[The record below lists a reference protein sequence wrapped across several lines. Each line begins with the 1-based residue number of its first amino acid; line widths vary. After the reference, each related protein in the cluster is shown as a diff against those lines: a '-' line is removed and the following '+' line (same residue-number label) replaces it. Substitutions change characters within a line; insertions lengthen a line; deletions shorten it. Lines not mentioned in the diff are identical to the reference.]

1 MEAEP
6 LKVASNRQQH
16 GRDELVF
23 LPLGGCG
30 EIGMNLNAYGYGP
43 PEARRWII
51 VDIGVTFGNS
61 ETPGID
67 LICADPGFLVGEQID
82 AVFLTHAHEDH
93 IGAVGLLY
101 PLLRTKAPIYATPFT
116 CELVRSKMDER
127 GVDQRWLKTISMGA
141 TIKAGPF
148 EVTYVTL
155 THSIPEPNAL
165 AIRTPAGLILHT
177 GDWKIDPH
185 PQIGATTDIEGLTAL
200 GDEGVLAMVCDST
213 NVFEDGEAGSEE
225 TVRQGLVELIA
236 QQEQAVAVTT
246 FASNV
251 ARVKS
256 IIDAANQ
263 AGRNVCLVGRSM
275 HRVTAAAKAVGI
287 LPARLEF
294 VDEAEAG
301 YLPPENILYLCTG
314 SQGEAN
320 AALSRI
326 ARGDHRH
333 VALREGDSVIF
344 SSRLIPGNET
354 GVYALQNTL
363 AEQGV
368 RVITPRMVPQ
378 TIHVSGHPCRD
389 ELRRMYQWVR
399 PRIAVPV
406 HGERRHIL
414 EHASYARSLQVP
426 ETVAPRNGS
435 LIRLAPGEAE
445 IVDEVPAGR
454 LFLDGSR
461 LIPEGS
467 QGLIERKRLHGS
479 GVIFAAVTLDPAGR
493 VLDGPVVVVKG
504 LSESD
509 GRVAEESLEV
519 LDEAAVS
526 ALSGLSR
533 KDRNDD
539 EAIERVMGRAIRKAC
554 DVSFGLKPMIEVVVL
569 RS

>member
-1 MEAEP
+1 
-6 LKVASNRQQH
+6 LTISHKSFDQSK
-16 GRDELVF
+16 DELVF

-43 PEARRWII
+43 PHARRWIV
-51 VDIGVTFGNS
+51 VDVGVTFGNS

-67 LICADPGFLVGEQID
+67 LICADPDFLVGEQID

-127 GVDQRWLKTISMGA
+127 GVDHKWLKTVSMGA
-141 TIKAGPF
+141 TVKAGPF

-165 AIRTPAGLILHT
+165 AIRTPAGVILHT
-177 GDWKIDPH
+177 GDWKIDPN

-213 NVFEDGEAGSEE
+213 NVFENGEAGSEE
-225 TVRQGLVELIA
+225 TVRLGLIELIA
-236 QQEQAVAVTT
+236 EQKQAVAVTT

-256 IIDAANQ
+256 IIDAANR
-263 AGRNVCLVGRSM
+263 AGRSVCLVGRSM

-287 LPARLEF
+287 LPARLDF

-344 SSRLIPGNET
+344 SSRLIPGNESS
-354 GVYALQNTL
+354 VYSLQNTL
-363 AEQGV
+363 AEQGI
-368 RVITPRMVPQ
+368 RVIHPRMVPQ

-426 ETVAPRNGS
+426 EAVAPRNGS
-435 LIRLAPGEAE
+435 LIRLAPGEAQ
-445 IVDEVPAGR
+445 ILDEVPAGR

-461 LIPEGS
+461 LVPEGA
-467 QGLIERKRLHGS
+467 QGLIERKRLHNS
-479 GVIFAAVTLDPAGR
+479 GIIFATVSLDQAGR
-493 VLDGPVVVVKG
+493 IVDGPVVIVKG
-504 LSESD
+504 LSETD
-509 GRVAEESLEV
+509 GRVAEESLEI
-519 LDEAAVS
+519 LDDAAEAAL
-526 ALSGLSR
+526 AGLSK
-533 KDRNDD
+533 KDRSDD
-539 EAIERVMGRAIRKAC
+539 EAIERVMGRALRKAC
-554 DVSFGLKPMIEVVVL
+554 DINFGLKPMIEVVVL

>member
-1 MEAEP
+1 MNIRNTS
-6 LKVASNRQQH
+6 LDQSK
-16 GRDELVF
+16 DELVF

-43 PEARRWII
+43 PNARRWIV
-51 VDIGVTFGNS
+51 VDVGVTFGNS

-67 LICADPGFLVGEQID
+67 LICADPDFLVGEQID

-127 GVDQRWLKTISMGA
+127 GVDHKWLKTISMGA
-141 TIKAGPF
+141 TVKAGPF

-165 AIRTPAGLILHT
+165 AIRTPAGVILHT
-177 GDWKIDPH
+177 GDWKIDPN
-185 PQIGATTDIEGLTAL
+185 PQIGSTTDIEGLTAL

-225 TVRQGLVELIA
+225 TVRQGLIELIA
-236 QQEQAVAVTT
+236 EQKQAVAVTT

-256 IIDAANQ
+256 VIDAANR
-263 AGRNVCLVGRSM
+263 AGRSVCLVGRSM

-287 LPARLEF
+287 LPARLDF
-294 VDEAEAG
+294 VDEAEVG

-333 VALREGDSVIF
+333 VALREGDTVIF
-344 SSRLIPGNET
+344 SSRLIPGNESS
-354 GVYALQNTL
+354 VYSLQNAL
-363 AEQGV
+363 AEQGI
-368 RVITPRMVPQ
+368 RVIHPRMVPQ

-414 EHASYARSLQVP
+414 EHASFAKSLQVP

-445 IVDEVPAGR
+445 ILDEVPAGR

-461 LIPEGS
+461 LVPEGA
-467 QGLIERKRLHGS
+467 QGLIERKRLHNS
-479 GVIFAAVTLDPAGR
+479 GIIFATVSLDQAGR
-493 VLDGPVVVVKG
+493 IVDGPVVVVKG
-504 LSESD
+504 LSETD
-509 GRVAEESLEV
+509 GRVAEESLEI
-519 LDEAAVS
+519 LDDAAEAAL
-526 ALSGLSR
+526 AGLSK

-539 EAIERVMGRAIRKAC
+539 EAIERVMGRALRKAC
-554 DVSFGLKPMIEVVVL
+554 DINFGLKPMIEVVVL

>member
-1 MEAEP
+1 
-6 LKVASNRQQH
+6 LNIRNTSLDQSK
-16 GRDELVF
+16 DELVF

-43 PEARRWII
+43 PNARRWIV
-51 VDIGVTFGNS
+51 VDVGVTFGNS

-67 LICADPGFLVGEQID
+67 LICADPDFLVGEQID

-127 GVDQRWLKTISMGA
+127 GVDHKWLKTVSMGA
-141 TIKAGPF
+141 TVKAGPF

-165 AIRTPAGLILHT
+165 AIRTPAGMILHT
-177 GDWKIDPH
+177 GDWKIDPN
-185 PQIGATTDIEGLTAL
+185 PQIGSTTDIEGLTAL

-225 TVRQGLVELIA
+225 TVRQGLIELIA
-236 QQEQAVAVTT
+236 EQKQAVAVTT

-256 IIDAANQ
+256 VIDAANR
-263 AGRNVCLVGRSM
+263 AGRSVCLVGRSM

-287 LPARLEF
+287 LPARLDF

-333 VALREGDSVIF
+333 VALREGDTVIF
-344 SSRLIPGNET
+344 SSRLIPGNESS
-354 GVYALQNTL
+354 VYSLQNAL
-363 AEQGV
+363 AEQGI
-368 RVITPRMVPQ
+368 RVIHPRMVPQ

-414 EHASYARSLQVP
+414 EHASFAKSLQVP

-445 IVDEVPAGR
+445 ILDEVPAGR

-461 LIPEGS
+461 LVPEGA
-467 QGLIERKRLHGS
+467 QGLIERKRLHNS
-479 GVIFAAVTLDPAGR
+479 GIIFATVSLDQAGR
-493 VLDGPVVVVKG
+493 IVDGPVVVVKG
-504 LSESD
+504 LSETD
-509 GRVAEESLEV
+509 GRVAEESLEI
-519 LDEAAVS
+519 LDDAAEAAI
-526 ALSGLSR
+526 AGLSK

-539 EAIERVMGRAIRKAC
+539 EAIERVMGRALRKAC
-554 DVSFGLKPMIEVVVL
+554 DINFGLKPMIEVVVL